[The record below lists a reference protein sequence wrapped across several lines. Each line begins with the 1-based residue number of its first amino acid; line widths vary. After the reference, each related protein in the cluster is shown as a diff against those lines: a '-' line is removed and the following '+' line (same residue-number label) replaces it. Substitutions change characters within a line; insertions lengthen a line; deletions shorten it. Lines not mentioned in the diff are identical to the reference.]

1 MDLQLKII
9 SNLVSKLIGYMKVI
23 NDIIYE
29 INTIVNGKK
38 IINISIRN
46 SLNSLN
52 ESMKKININE
62 NNNIISYTSS
72 DNSDKD
78 EQNIFLKNMYDKK
91 TVIFKKFGN
100 EQNFVYDSN
109 TPINI
114 VLRKYLEYSGSLK
127 MPKKPIFL
135 YKGSSLNPNDKRI
148 IGDITKDELEITVDN
163 YIK

>member
-148 IGDITKDELEITVDN
+148 IGDITKDELEITVD
-163 YIK
+163 YF

>member
-23 NDIIYE
+23 NDIIYA
-29 INTIVNGKK
+29 INTIVNSKK

-148 IGDITKDELEITVDN
+148 IGDITKDELEITVD
-163 YIK
+163 YF